1 MIRKVFI
8 VILFFV
14 SISSSFA
21 VQIDPISMDVSF
33 TSGLV
38 ANFGFSTYP
47 PDSAIKPESSVPSV
61 IEFTY
66 NDRTG
71 NYETPTYYIY
81 YQVFTPV
88 NAPLKV
94 SVVAT
99 GLRNINDSNDIL
111 VWNDREG
118 NIKCIENPDAFD
130 NPSPHKTPIES
141 NLTIDREP
149 ANYDSKAFKLEVNA
163 SEVNYDAAYR
173 GQITVYIES

>member
-1 MIRKVFI
+1 MIRKAFI
-8 VILFFV
+8 VILFFI
-14 SISSSFA
+14 SLSSSFA
-21 VQIDPISMDVSF
+21 VQIDPVSVDVSF

-71 NYETPTYYIY
+71 RFETPTYYIY

-88 NAPLKV
+88 NTPLKV

-99 GLRNINDSNDIL
+99 GLRNNDDGNDII

-118 NIKCIENPDAFD
+118 NIECIDNPDAFD
-130 NPSPHKTPIES
+130 NPSTHKKLIDS
-141 NLTIDREP
+141 NLTIDREL
-149 ANYDSKAFKLEVNA
+149 ANYDSRAFKLEVDA
-163 SEVNYDAAYR
+163 SEVNYDAAYS
-173 GQITVYIES
+173 GKITVYIES